1 MSDFHFTITDDA
13 GDEHPLIYEVHS
25 CSCGMPGCVEDRVLY
40 YPDGRSQPAYHM
52 RVPGGELG
60 ALFKGLLDGT
70 YRGEPQ

>member
-40 YPDGRSQPAYHM
+40 YPHGS
-52 RVPGGELG
+52 
-60 ALFKGLLDGT
+60 
-70 YRGEPQ
+70 